1 MPAPPSL
8 LKNFCWR
15 QFIKNNKTVRMIAT
29 NSVLLKYMLT
39 ENQEK
44 YLQKISAD
52 KIVRIVPFDPKI
64 SGIVQEIKD
73 KVINAGIN
81 LEVKFMG
88 ASALGISGQGDIDL
102 YIFCPEKDFQ
112 IYLPKLEEIFGPKV
126 QGITIT
132 KWQLEKEGH
141 EIEMYLTDPNTPSMQ
156 EQIKVFEILKND
168 PLLLKKYEEIK
179 SSADGQSFREYM
191 KRKYEFFNRIL
202 GIPTEPKN
210 IAQQVNKKIVE
221 WTKEKSKLVVAID
234 GYTGIGKTT
243 LLNNLAELNTDI
255 VAVNRDD
262 FLLPREIVRERLAKA
277 EDRSKVFELEV
288 NDDKKL
294 EGLVNTFKNTNEVY
308 QIDTYNHVSGEV
320 NVSKIYDFSKKVM
333 VVEGVFMFH
342 PQLLLNKLWDKRI
355 YLDGDI
361 EKIDEQRIKREKE
374 RWGKDYFPET
384 HPDSYFKQVIIG
396 LKRYIELYKPNEVAD
411 FILKV

>member
-1 MPAPPSL
+1 
-8 LKNFCWR
+8 
-15 QFIKNNKTVRMIAT
+15 MIAT

>member
-29 NSVLLKYMLT
+29 NNVLLKYMLT

-52 KIVRIVPFDPKI
+52 KTVRIVSFDPKI

-73 KVINAGIN
+73 KVTNAGIN

-102 YIFCPEKDFQ
+102 YIFCSEKDFQ

-126 QGITIT
+126 QGITIV

-141 EIEMYLTDPNTPSMQ
+141 EVEMYLTDPNTPSMQ

-168 PLLLKKYEEIK
+168 PLLLKEYEEIK

-191 KRKYEFFNRIL
+191 KRKYEFFNKIL
-202 GIPTEPKN
+202 SPSTEPELL
-210 IAQQVNKKIVE
+210 AQQKVTE
-221 WTKEKSKLVVAID
+221 YVVSIRINLPENITAILQ
-234 GYTGIGKTT
+234 K
-243 LLNNLAELNTDI
+243 
-255 VAVNRDD
+255 
-262 FLLPREIVRERLAKA
+262 
-277 EDRSKVFELEV
+277 
-288 NDDKKL
+288 
-294 EGLVNTFKNTNEVY
+294 
-308 QIDTYNHVSGEV
+308 
-320 NVSKIYDFSKKVM
+320 
-333 VVEGVFMFH
+333 
-342 PQLLLNKLWDKRI
+342 
-355 YLDGDI
+355 
-361 EKIDEQRIKREKE
+361 EKE
-374 RWGKDYFPET
+374 RFVAEYGSSYKSDPHITLCLDRYTEEGFPRLIHDLRELQIEPFTISLLKPET
-384 HPDSYFKQVIIG
+384 
-396 LKRYIELYKPNEVAD
+396 
-411 FILKV
+411 